1 MILLSDHLY
10 CVLLSHSAYFIRQF
24 LVFALFFRYCSGEI
38 MCIRD
43 SYVYSGQLCVF
54 GTAMCIRDSYVYCG
68 QLCVLG
74 TAMCI
79 GDSYVYWGQLC
90 VLGTAMCIGDS
101 YVYWGQLCLSNRW
114 SLFFLFVRVTSGLL
128 AGIVLSVLL
137 LLLLLQ
143 LLSDCLLKWKV
154 CIRTIAI
161 KFTVHCFVKE
171 Q

>member
-43 SYVYSGQLCVF
+43 SYVYSEQLCVF
-54 GTAMCIRDSYVYCG
+54 GTAMCIRDSYVY
-68 QLCVLG
+68 
-74 TAMCI
+74 
-79 GDSYVYWGQLC
+79 WGQLY